1 MTADKAYKPH
11 LPNQDLDAKMG
22 ETLSL
27 QGSIQ
32 VAEEDVDNR
41 ARGRKV
47 LRRIDIWYVETSILW
62 MRIA

>member
-1 MTADKAYKPH
+1 MATDKADKTN
-11 LPNQDLDAKMG
+11 LPNQGLDAKMG

-32 VAEEDVDNR
+32 VAEEGVDNR

-47 LRRIDIWYVETSILW
+47 LRRIDLW
-62 MRIA
+62 